1 MQIDLKYPYFYIEI
15 ERYLRLILKKPQKY
29 NKILSSYT
37 NFYLRVG
44 RVLIKKEDWFT
55 IPNIL
60 SYVRIAMIPLYVY
73 LYVTAQTTEQY
84 YKAAGVLVLSGLT
97 DSLDGI
103 IARKTGQI
111 TDLGKA
117 LDPLADKLTQI
128 AVVGAMFVERPY
140 ILPLL
145 ILFIGKELYLL
156 ISNVLLFK
164 KDIFMDGAMWFGK
177 LATAFFYI
185 SMLALVALPQL
196 SKSTSLLIINVNII
210 LQLVALLGYG
220 RWFFNMFRKNKNKK
234 HNE

>member
-1 MQIDLKYPYFYIEI
+1 M
-15 ERYLRLILKKPQKY
+15 
-29 NKILSSYT
+29 

-44 RVLIKKEDWFT
+44 RILIKKEDWLT

-60 SYVRIAMIPLYVY
+60 SYVRIAMIPLYIY
-73 LYVTAQTTEQY
+73 LYVSAETAEQY
-84 YKAAGVLVLSGLT
+84 YKAAGILVLSGIT

-145 ILFIGKELYLL
+145 VLFIGKELYLL

-210 LQLVALLGYG
+210 LQLAALLGYG
-220 RWFFNMFRKNKNKK
+220 RWFLKKFRSEKNKEINK
-234 HNE
+234 

>member
-1 MQIDLKYPYFYIEI
+1 M
-15 ERYLRLILKKPQKY
+15 KKLSNY
-29 NKILSSYT
+29 NKLLSSYT
-37 NFYLRVG
+37 NFYLKVG
-44 RVLIKKEDWFT
+44 RVLIKKEDWLT

-60 SYVRIAMIPLYVY
+60 SYVRIAMIPLYIY
-73 LYVTAQTTEQY
+73 LYVSAQTTEQY

-145 ILFIGKELYLL
+145 VLFIGKELYLL

-185 SMLALVALPQL
+185 SMLALVALPRL
-196 SKSTSLLIINVNII
+196 GKSTSLLIINVNII

-220 RWFFNMFRKNKNKK
+220 RWFLKKFRSEKNKEIDN
-234 HNE
+234 

>member
-1 MQIDLKYPYFYIEI
+1 MK
-15 ERYLRLILKKPQKY
+15 
-29 NKILSSYT
+29 
-37 NFYLRVG
+37 VG
-44 RVLIKKEDWFT
+44 RVLIKKEDWLT

-60 SYVRIAMIPLYVY
+60 SYVRIAMIPLYIY
-73 LYVTAQTTEQY
+73 LYVSAETAEQY
-84 YKAAGVLVLSGLT
+84 YKAAGILVLSGIT

-145 ILFIGKELYLL
+145 VLFIGKELYLL

-185 SMLALVALPQL
+185 SMLALVALPRL
-196 SKSTSLLIINVNII
+196 GKSTSLLIINVNII
-210 LQLVALLGYG
+210 LQLVALLGYS
-220 RWFFNMFRKNKNKK
+220 RWFLKKFRSEKNKEIDN
-234 HNE
+234 

>member
-1 MQIDLKYPYFYIEI
+1 M
-15 ERYLRLILKKPQKY
+15 
-29 NKILSSYT
+29 
-37 NFYLRVG
+37 G
-44 RVLIKKEDWFT
+44 RVLIKKEDWLT

-60 SYVRIAMIPLYVY
+60 SYVRIAMIPLYIY

-111 TDLGKA
+111 TDLGKV

-145 ILFIGKELYLL
+145 VLFIGKELYLL

-234 HNE
+234 LNK

>member
-1 MQIDLKYPYFYIEI
+1 M
-15 ERYLRLILKKPQKY
+15 KKLSNY
-29 NKILSSYT
+29 NKLLSSYT
-37 NFYLRVG
+37 NFYLKVG
-44 RVLIKKEDWFT
+44 RVLIKKEDWLT

-60 SYVRIAMIPLYVY
+60 SYVRIAMIPLYIY
-73 LYVTAQTTEQY
+73 LYVSAETAEQY
-84 YKAAGVLVLSGLT
+84 YKAAGILVLSGIT

-145 ILFIGKELYLL
+145 VLFIGKELYLL

-185 SMLALVALPQL
+185 SMLALVALPRL
-196 SKSTSLLIINVNII
+196 GKSTSLLIINVNII

-220 RWFFNMFRKNKNKK
+220 RWFLKKFRSEKNKEIDN
-234 HNE
+234 

>member
-1 MQIDLKYPYFYIEI
+1 
-15 ERYLRLILKKPQKY
+15 LKKLSNY
-29 NKILSSYT
+29 NKLLSSYT
-37 NFYLRVG
+37 NFYLKVG
-44 RVLIKKEDWFT
+44 RVLIKKEDWLT

-60 SYVRIAMIPLYVY
+60 SYVRIAMIPLYIY
-73 LYVTAQTTEQY
+73 LYVSAETAEQY
-84 YKAAGVLVLSGLT
+84 YKAAGILVLSGIT

-145 ILFIGKELYLL
+145 VLFIGKELYLL

-185 SMLALVALPQL
+185 SMLALVALPRL
-196 SKSTSLLIINVNII
+196 GKSTSLLIINVNII
-210 LQLVALLGYG
+210 LQLVALLGYS
-220 RWFFNMFRKNKNKK
+220 RWFLKKFRSEKNKEIDN
-234 HNE
+234 

>member
-1 MQIDLKYPYFYIEI
+1 MKYPYFYIEI

>member
-1 MQIDLKYPYFYIEI
+1 M
-15 ERYLRLILKKPQKY
+15 ILKKPQKY

-44 RVLIKKEDWFT
+44 RVLIKKEDWLT

-60 SYVRIAMIPLYVY
+60 SYVRIAMIPLYIY

-234 HNE
+234 T

>member
-1 MQIDLKYPYFYIEI
+1 
-15 ERYLRLILKKPQKY
+15 
-29 NKILSSYT
+29 
-37 NFYLRVG
+37 VG
-44 RVLIKKEDWFT
+44 HVLIKKEDWFT

-60 SYVRIAMIPLYVY
+60 SYVRIAMIPLYIY
-73 LYVTAQTTEQY
+73 LYVKAETTEQY
-84 YKAAGVLVLSGLT
+84 YKAAGVLILSGLT

-128 AVVGAMFVERPY
+128 AVVGAMFIEKPY

-145 ILFIGKELYLL
+145 LLFIGKELYLL
-156 ISNVLLFK
+156 VSNVLLYR

-185 SMLALVALPQL
+185 SMLVLVALPHL
-196 SKSTSLLIINVNII
+196 DRNASMLIININII
-210 LQLVALLGYG
+210 LQIVALLGYG
-220 RWFFNMFRKNKNKK
+220 QWFFKKFKKNKEMSK
-234 HNE
+234 

>member
-1 MQIDLKYPYFYIEI
+1 LK
-15 ERYLRLILKKPQKY
+15 
-29 NKILSSYT
+29 
-37 NFYLRVG
+37 VG
-44 RVLIKKEDWFT
+44 RVLIKKEDWLT

-60 SYVRIAMIPLYVY
+60 SYVRIAMIPLYIY
-73 LYVTAQTTEQY
+73 LYVSAETAEQY
-84 YKAAGVLVLSGLT
+84 YKAAGILVLSGIT

-145 ILFIGKELYLL
+145 VLFIGKELYLL

-185 SMLALVALPQL
+185 SMLALVALPRL
-196 SKSTSLLIINVNII
+196 GKSTSLLIINVNII
-210 LQLVALLGYG
+210 LQLVALLGYS
-220 RWFFNMFRKNKNKK
+220 RWFLKKFRSEKNKEIDN
-234 HNE
+234 

>member
-1 MQIDLKYPYFYIEI
+1 M
-15 ERYLRLILKKPQKY
+15 KKLSNY
-29 NKILSSYT
+29 NKLLSSYT
-37 NFYLRVG
+37 NFYLKVG
-44 RVLIKKEDWFT
+44 RVLIKKEDWLT

-60 SYVRIAMIPLYVY
+60 SYVRIAMIPLYIY
-73 LYVTAQTTEQY
+73 LYVSAETTEQY
-84 YKAAGVLVLSGLT
+84 YKAAGILVLSGIT

-145 ILFIGKELYLL
+145 VLFIGKELYLL

-185 SMLALVALPQL
+185 SMLALVALPRL
-196 SKSTSLLIINVNII
+196 GKSTSLLIINVNII

-220 RWFFNMFRKNKNKK
+220 RWFLKKFRSEKNKEIDN
-234 HNE
+234 

>member
-1 MQIDLKYPYFYIEI
+1 MKHGSFYIEI

-44 RVLIKKEDWFT
+44 RVLIKKEDWLT

-60 SYVRIAMIPLYVY
+60 SYVRIAMIPLYIY

-111 TDLGKA
+111 TDLGKV

-145 ILFIGKELYLL
+145 VLFIGKELYLL

-234 HNE
+234 LNK

>member
-1 MQIDLKYPYFYIEI
+1 MGH
-15 ERYLRLILKKPQKY
+15 
-29 NKILSSYT
+29 S
-37 NFYLRVG
+37 
-44 RVLIKKEDWFT
+44 LIKKEDWFT

-60 SYVRIAMIPLYVY
+60 SYLRIAMIPLYIY
-73 LYVTAQTTEQY
+73 LYIGAETTEQY
-84 YKAAGVLVLSGLT
+84 YRAAGVLVLSGIT

-111 TDLGKA
+111 TNLGKA

-128 AVVGAMFVERPY
+128 AVVGAMLVNRPY

-145 ILFIGKELYLL
+145 ILFIVKELYLL

-185 SMLALVALPQL
+185 SMLVLVALPHL
-196 SKSTSLLIINVNII
+196 SQHVSILIININIV
-210 LQLVALLGYG
+210 LQIVAFLGYG
-220 RWFFNMFRKNKNKK
+220 RWFFTKFKK
-234 HNE
+234 HKEMNKRF

>member
-1 MQIDLKYPYFYIEI
+1 M
-15 ERYLRLILKKPQKY
+15 
-29 NKILSSYT
+29 
-37 NFYLRVG
+37 G
-44 RVLIKKEDWFT
+44 HVLIKKEDWFT

-60 SYVRIAMIPLYVY
+60 SYVRIAMIPLYIY
-73 LYVTAQTTEQY
+73 LYVKAETTEQY
-84 YKAAGVLVLSGLT
+84 YKAAGVLILSGLT

-128 AVVGAMFVERPY
+128 AVVGAMFIEKPY

-145 ILFIGKELYLL
+145 LLFIGKELYLL
-156 ISNVLLFK
+156 VSNVLLYR

-185 SMLALVALPQL
+185 SMLVLVALPHL
-196 SKSTSLLIINVNII
+196 DRNASMLIININII
-210 LQLVALLGYG
+210 LQIVALLGYG
-220 RWFFNMFRKNKNKK
+220 QWFFKKFKKNKEMSK
-234 HNE
+234 

>member
-1 MQIDLKYPYFYIEI
+1 MK
-15 ERYLRLILKKPQKY
+15 
-29 NKILSSYT
+29 
-37 NFYLRVG
+37 VG
-44 RVLIKKEDWFT
+44 RVLIKKEDWLT

-60 SYVRIAMIPLYVY
+60 SYVRIAMIPLYIY
-73 LYVTAQTTEQY
+73 LYVSAETAEQY
-84 YKAAGVLVLSGLT
+84 YKAAGILVLSGIT

-145 ILFIGKELYLL
+145 VLFIGKELYLL

-185 SMLALVALPQL
+185 SMLALVALPRL
-196 SKSTSLLIINVNII
+196 GKSTSLLIINVNII

-220 RWFFNMFRKNKNKK
+220 RWFLKKFRSEKNKEIDN
-234 HNE
+234 

>member
-1 MQIDLKYPYFYIEI
+1 
-15 ERYLRLILKKPQKY
+15 LKKLSNY
-29 NKILSSYT
+29 NKLLSSYT
-37 NFYLRVG
+37 NFYLKVG
-44 RVLIKKEDWFT
+44 RVLIKKEDWLT

-60 SYVRIAMIPLYVY
+60 SYVRIAMIPLYIY
-73 LYVTAQTTEQY
+73 LYVSAETAEQY
-84 YKAAGVLVLSGLT
+84 YKAAGILVLSGIT

-145 ILFIGKELYLL
+145 VLFIGKELYLL

-185 SMLALVALPQL
+185 SMLALVALPRL
-196 SKSTSLLIINVNII
+196 GKSTSLLIINVNII

-220 RWFFNMFRKNKNKK
+220 RWFLKKFRSEKEQRN
-234 HNE
+234 

>member
-1 MQIDLKYPYFYIEI
+1 M
-15 ERYLRLILKKPQKY
+15 KKLSNY
-29 NKILSSYT
+29 NKLLSSYT
-37 NFYLRVG
+37 NFYLKVG
-44 RVLIKKEDWFT
+44 RVLIKKEDWLT

-60 SYVRIAMIPLYVY
+60 SYVRIAMIPLYIY
-73 LYVTAQTTEQY
+73 LYVSAETAEQY
-84 YKAAGVLVLSGLT
+84 YKAAGILVLSGIT

-145 ILFIGKELYLL
+145 VLFIGKELYLL

-185 SMLALVALPQL
+185 SMLALVALPRL
-196 SKSTSLLIINVNII
+196 GKSTSLLIINVNII
-210 LQLVALLGYG
+210 LQLVALLGYS
-220 RWFFNMFRKNKNKK
+220 RWFLKKFRSEKNKEIDN
-234 HNE
+234 

>member
-1 MQIDLKYPYFYIEI
+1 M
-15 ERYLRLILKKPQKY
+15 KKLSNY
-29 NKILSSYT
+29 NKLLSSYT
-37 NFYLRVG
+37 NFYLKVG
-44 RVLIKKEDWFT
+44 RVLIKKEDWLT

-60 SYVRIAMIPLYVY
+60 SYVRIAMIPLYIY
-73 LYVTAQTTEQY
+73 LYVSAETTEQY
-84 YKAAGVLVLSGLT
+84 YKAAGILVLSGIT

-128 AVVGAMFVERPY
+128 AVVGAMFVEKPY

-145 ILFIGKELYLL
+145 VLFIGKELYLL

-185 SMLALVALPQL
+185 SMLALVALPRL
-196 SKSTSLLIINVNII
+196 GKSTSLLIINVNII

-220 RWFFNMFRKNKNKK
+220 RWFLKKFRSEKNKEIDN
-234 HNE
+234 

>member
-1 MQIDLKYPYFYIEI
+1 M
-15 ERYLRLILKKPQKY
+15 
-29 NKILSSYT
+29 

-44 RVLIKKEDWFT
+44 HVLIKKEDWLT

-60 SYVRIAMIPLYVY
+60 SYVRIAMIPLYIH

-84 YKAAGVLVLSGLT
+84 YQAAGVLVLSGLT

-156 ISNVLLFK
+156 ISNVVLFK

-196 SKSTSLLIINVNII
+196 NKSISLLIINVNII

-220 RWFFNMFRKNKNKK
+220 RWFFNMFKDHKNKNLNKQK
-234 HNE
+234 

>member
-1 MQIDLKYPYFYIEI
+1 M
-15 ERYLRLILKKPQKY
+15 KKLSNY
-29 NKILSSYT
+29 NKLLSSYT
-37 NFYLRVG
+37 NFYLKVG
-44 RVLIKKEDWFT
+44 RVLIKKEDWLT

-60 SYVRIAMIPLYVY
+60 SYVRIAMIPLYIY

-145 ILFIGKELYLL
+145 VLFIGKELYLL

-185 SMLALVALPQL
+185 SMLALVALPRL
-196 SKSTSLLIINVNII
+196 GKSTSLLIINVNII

-220 RWFFNMFRKNKNKK
+220 RWFLKKFRSEKNKEIDN
-234 HNE
+234 

>member
-1 MQIDLKYPYFYIEI
+1 LK
-15 ERYLRLILKKPQKY
+15 
-29 NKILSSYT
+29 
-37 NFYLRVG
+37 VG
-44 RVLIKKEDWFT
+44 RVLIKKEDWLT

-60 SYVRIAMIPLYVY
+60 SYVRIAMIPLYIY
-73 LYVTAQTTEQY
+73 LYVSAETAEQY
-84 YKAAGVLVLSGLT
+84 YKAAGILVLSGIT

-145 ILFIGKELYLL
+145 VLFIGKELYLL

-185 SMLALVALPQL
+185 SMLALVALPRL
-196 SKSTSLLIINVNII
+196 GKSTSLLIINVNII

-220 RWFFNMFRKNKNKK
+220 RWFLKKFRSEKEQRN
-234 HNE
+234 